1 MFLRL
6 SRRRTLT
13 NNHHKSRVTQTR
25 RTESPLLLSD
35 SARLYSTILHLLYT
49 RFHGIW
55 RPTDVIL
62 RLVISRR
69 TVRNLLVYPTLVGL
83 VLGVVKCVVDCHQT
97 RIRGKQQHP
106 LASINTL
113 SRPTNEFQV
122 CHRRKNIIS
131 EYGTTESV
139 TLEWKSNSVRIPG
152 YLVRGPGLYTRYNS
166 EPMTKVE
173 ENDMI
178 ESSVFYPNP
187 RGHAH
192 AHWINET
199 WLTYVYPGVQK

>member
-1 MFLRL
+1 M
-6 SRRRTLT
+6 
-13 NNHHKSRVTQTR
+13 
-25 RTESPLLLSD
+25 ESPLLLSD
-35 SARLYSTILHLLYT
+35 SARLYSTYSA
-49 RFHGIW
+49 
-55 RPTDVIL
+55 P
-62 RLVISRR
+62 LVHPISWDLATNRCYPPACNITAGR
-69 TVRNLLVYPTLVGL
+69 TVQNLLVYPTLVGL

-113 SRPTNEFQV
+113 GRPTNEFQV

-131 EYGTTESV
+131 EYGATESV

-173 ENDMI
+173 EKDMI